1 MGNVSLV
8 IVSHSRK
15 LAEGVVQLTT
25 QLAGPSV
32 HIAACG
38 GIGDDLGTS
47 APEIVRML
55 EECPNDWPILL
66 LLDLGSALF
75 NCEMALELSDE
86 SIRNRTDIVDA
97 PLVEG
102 AVAAA
107 VAASLGKSV
116 QEVKQ
121 SAEEARG
128 MAKLLK

>member
-15 LAEGVVQLTT
+15 LAEGVVQLTS

-32 HIAACG
+32 HIVACG

-47 APEIVRML
+47 APEIVQML
-55 EECPNDWPILL
+55 EECPKDGPILL
-66 LLDLGSALF
+66 LFDLGSALM

-86 SIRNRTDIVDA
+86 SIRNRAVIVDA

-102 AVAAA
+102 AVSAA
-107 VAASLGKSV
+107 VAASLGRSL

-128 MAKLLK
+128 IAKLSK